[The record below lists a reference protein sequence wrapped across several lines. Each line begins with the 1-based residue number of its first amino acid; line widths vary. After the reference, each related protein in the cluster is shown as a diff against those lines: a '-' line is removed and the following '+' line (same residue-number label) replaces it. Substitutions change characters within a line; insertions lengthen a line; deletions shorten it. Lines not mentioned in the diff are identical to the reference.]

1 MVLFTIELRSWLHSF
16 WKQQETVCFSAFFC
30 FQGLLVFLSLW
41 PFYHCATWE
50 APRTICIKM
59 HGDQRDQNVDG
70 KANNL
75 IRLGFGGGGQWCGE
89 RRHRGKK
96 GKRNAVASQERKH
109 TREMDA
115 CSWVTWN
122 WVVLCHCWLFLGEKS
137 THLSTSSGVCV
148 CAHTCSESCLTLYN
162 PMEYSLPG
170 ILQARILEWGAITSS
185 RGSSQPRG

>member
-75 IRLGFGGGGQWCGE
+75 IRLGFGGGGQWCGKEGTEE
-89 RRHRGKK
+89 RR
-96 GKRNAVASQERKH
+96 E
-109 TREMDA
+109 REMHGEPREEA
-115 CSWVTWN
+115 HKGN
-122 WVVLCHCWLFLGEKS
+122 GRMLLGHMELGSFVSLLAFSGRKVN
-137 THLSTSSGVCV
+137 SSLHFFRSVCM
-148 CAHTCSESCLTLYN
+148 CAHVL
-162 PMEYSLPG
+162 
-170 ILQARILEWGAITSS
+170 
-185 RGSSQPRG
+185 